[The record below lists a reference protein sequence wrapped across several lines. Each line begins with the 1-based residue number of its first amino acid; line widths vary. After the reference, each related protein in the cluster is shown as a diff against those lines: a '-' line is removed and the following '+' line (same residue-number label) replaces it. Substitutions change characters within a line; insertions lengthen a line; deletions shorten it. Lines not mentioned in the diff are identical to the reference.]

1 MTFNEIRDAIRA
13 CYRGKGGLETQNKK
27 LDALNLHERFPE
39 HFYQDGDK
47 RLRERVFVHFPG
59 NIPHKWHLI
68 DELTEEQKNERV

>member
-1 MTFNEIRDAIRA
+1 MTFNEIREQIKA
-13 CYRGKGGLETQNKK
+13 CYRGAGVFTANKK

-39 HFYQDGDK
+39 YFYQDGDK

-59 NIPHKWHLI
+59 NIAHKRHLH

>member
-1 MTFNEIRDAIRA
+1 MTFNEIREQIKA
-13 CYRGKGGLETQNKK
+13 CYRGAGVMTQNKK

-39 HFYQDGDK
+39 YFYQDNDK